1 MPYIYVLGM
10 DGKPQM
16 PTTRRRHVQK
26 LLDTGRARIASHVPF
41 TIQLLYKNDP
51 VLQPV
56 TLAEDPGRTNIGLA
70 ALSLKGDLLF
80 SAKVETRNKEIAKL
94 MEKRKQCRR
103 ASRNGERKA
112 RQRLAKKFGTML
124 KAGLLM
130 RKLPQYAADKFIT
143 CHVIQNTQARFS
155 NRRRPDGWLTPSARH
170 LVQTHVNLVHLMQKY
185 LPVTDIGLEVNRF
198 AFMQLEDP
206 SISGVGFQ
214 NGPLKGFD
222 DLHAAVRDLQDG
234 KCLLCKKEIEHFHH
248 IVPRS
253 RHGSNTIGNIAGLC
267 TKCHEKVHK
276 DEKAGKRLKDKKKGL
291 DKKYGALSILNQAI
305 PFICKELETE
315 FGKEHVHYCT
325 GRETSLVR
333 RSLGYHKTKEE
344 QYHEVD
350 AWCIGALS
358 LDSIPEK
365 APAFEEVHTIMQF
378 RRQDRAIINAQTS
391 RTYKLDGKTVAQNR
405 KKRMNQKND
414 SLEDW
419 YLKQVQLHGQKKAAR
434 MRSRLTVKKSQRR
447 YNNPERMLPGAVFLY
462 KGKRYVMKGQHC
474 NGDYLQAVGMGSRDF
489 PVKECTIIKRN
500 QGLVFLS

>member
-1 MPYIYVLGM
+1 MAHLRKEAPDAVYLCSG
-10 DGKPQM
+10 
-16 PTTRRRHVQK
+16 H
-26 LLDTGRARIASHVPF
+26 GRETADAYYKEETCTETSGYWQGTHRQPCPF

-51 VLQPV
+51 VLQLV

-94 MEKRKQCRR
+94 MDKRKQSRR
-103 ASRNGERKA
+103 ASRKGERRA
-112 RQRLAKKFGTML
+112 RQRLARKFGTML
-124 KAGLLM
+124 KAGMLM

-143 CHVIQNTQARFS
+143 CHVIRNTQARFS
-155 NRRRPDGWLTPSARH
+155 NRKRPDGWLTPSARH
-170 LVQTHVNLVHLMQKY
+170 LVQTHINLVHKMGRY
-185 LPVTDIGLEVNRF
+185 LPVTDVALEVNRF
-198 AFMQLEDP
+198 AFMQMEDP
-206 SISGVGFQ
+206 SISGVDFQ

-344 QYHEVD
+344 QYHED
-350 AWCIGALS
+350 NKKKPGTG
-358 LDSIPEK
+358 IP
-365 APAFEEVHTIMQF
+365 FI
-378 RRQDRAIINAQTS
+378 RD
-391 RTYKLDGKTVAQNR
+391 TV
-405 KKRMNQKND
+405 
-414 SLEDW
+414 
-419 YLKQVQLHGQKKAAR
+419 LKQAFSSHDRSHESPNAFQKEKIY
-434 MRSRLTVKKSQRR
+434 KK
-447 YNNPERMLPGAVFLY
+447 
-462 KGKRYVMKGQHC
+462 
-474 NGDYLQAVGMGSRDF
+474 
-489 PVKECTIIKRN
+489 
-500 QGLVFLS
+500 